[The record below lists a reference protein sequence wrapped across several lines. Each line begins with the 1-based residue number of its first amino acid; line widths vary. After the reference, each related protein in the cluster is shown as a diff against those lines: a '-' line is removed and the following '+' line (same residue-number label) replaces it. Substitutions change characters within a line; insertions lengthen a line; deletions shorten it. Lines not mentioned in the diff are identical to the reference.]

1 MGKKNNRKYSLDFK
15 KQAVALAL
23 DIGYAEAGRQ
33 LGIPQGSIH
42 GWKTRLEK
50 NGELPMN
57 KKLDKINLADENKRL
72 QKENVELKKV
82 NTILKAAAA
91 FFSQDHL
98 K

>member
-23 DIGYAEAGRQ
+23 DIGYSKAGGQ
-33 LGIPQGSIH
+33 LGIPHGSIH
-42 GWKTRLEK
+42 GWKKQLEIS
-50 NGELPMN
+50 GELPMN
-57 KKLDKINLADENKRL
+57 GKVDKINLAEENKRL
-72 QKENVELKKV
+72 QKENLELKKV